1 MRCSTAALHATPSVP
16 QSKALQQ
23 PASEQRPASQAC
35 SVSYLYVK
43 FPACHHRW
51 ATTFKQAPSTPPAAA
66 SWQAMTPSSW
76 TSLGPWYHRRAEL
89 RNRLCVTLLK
99 VVFFYYPS
107 LLATIL
113 SLFACYPIDP
123 ATHGSELYPQY
134 AQVRKPLSYPC
145 HASSG
150 RMHLDHTRGS
160 SFALQVHLTCLW
172 CFTCTTGLDLANLSV
187 K

>member
-1 MRCSTAALHATPSVP
+1 MRCSAAALRATLFVP
-16 QSKALQQ
+16 QSKAQQ
-23 PASEQRPASQAC
+23 QLKGEQRPAFQTC
-35 SVSYLYVK
+35 SVKYLYLK

-51 ATTFKQAPSTPPAAA
+51 ACTFKQAPSTPPAAA

-76 TSLGPWYHRRAEL
+76 NSLGPWHHRRAEL
-89 RNRLCVTLLK
+89 TNRLCVTLLK

-123 ATHGSELYPQY
+123 ANYGSELYPWY
-134 AQVRKPLSYPC
+134 AQVRKVLSHPC

-150 RMHLDHTRGS
+150 RMYLDHKQGS
-160 SFALQVHLTCLW
+160 SFALTCLW
-172 CFTCTTGLDLANLSV
+172 CFTCTTSLKLVSLSV
-187 K
+187 N